1 MRKTGTPIN
10 WPGVLAL
17 GLMLTV
23 LAAGT
28 WAFGQ
33 TAVPLDQQAETP
45 LHITAAQL
53 EADQDKNLIIF
64 KGQVKAVYGDATL
77 YTDKLLVFFKKPEK
91 KAPPAPAAQKTL
103 ETSPLGQLGGEK
115 LDRIEAL
122 GNVRFVQEDRVA
134 TGEKAIYY
142 QDKDEVVLLGRPQVW
157 RGENNLKGNKIIF
170 NLTTKRVVVESSPK
184 RRVEAHLYQTVKGA
198 KTTKDLFPGT
208 KPAGS
213 KPGRSR

>member
-1 MRKTGTPIN
+1 
-10 WPGVLAL
+10 
-17 GLMLTV
+17 MLTV

-33 TAVPLDQQAETP
+33 TASPRGQKGETP

-53 EADQDKNLIIF
+53 EADQEENRIIF

-77 YTDKLLVFFKKPEK
+77 YTDKLMVFFKKSQEK
-91 KAPPAPAAQKTL
+91 ASSEDKAPKGL
-103 ETSPLGQLGGEK
+103 ESSPLGELGGEK
-115 LDRIEAL
+115 LERIEAM

-134 TGEKAIYY
+134 TGQKAIYY
-142 QDKDEVVLLGRPQVW
+142 RDKDEVVLLGRPQVW

-170 NLTTKRVVVESSPK
+170 NLATNRVVVESTPK
-184 RRVEAHLYQTVKGA
+184 QRVEAHLYQTGKGA
-198 KTTKDLFPGT
+198 KTAKDLFPGT

-213 KPGRSR
+213 EPGRSR